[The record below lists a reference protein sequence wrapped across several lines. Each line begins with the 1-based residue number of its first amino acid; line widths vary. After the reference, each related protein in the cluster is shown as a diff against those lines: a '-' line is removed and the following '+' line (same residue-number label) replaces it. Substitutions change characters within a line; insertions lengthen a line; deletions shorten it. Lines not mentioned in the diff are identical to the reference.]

1 LYVRAVPLRT
11 YEAPV
16 SVGLLGVK
24 FVWSLALQPELRLVK
39 GELADEVA
47 EPVVLVV
54 GEVVTVA
61 EGDVVVF

>member
-1 LYVRAVPLRT
+1 MT

-16 SVGLLGVK
+16 SVGLLSVK

-39 GELADEVA
+39 GEVA

-54 GEVVTVA
+54 GEVVKVA
-61 EGDVVVF
+61 GGDVVVF